1 MTGTLKKESS
11 PVLGDGT
18 LSSFGIEEEKKK
30 KKSSLQDQRAEA
42 RLQRQ
47 GAVCSAN
54 SRQPGTPGKV
64 ARSPSVAQGCQPVP
78 ERGSHFAACRQ
89 ISKERSEDCVPHTG
103 LENSAGGDSP
113 CPKL

>member
-18 LSSFGIEEEKKK
+18 QDGVEKVKQTK
-30 KKSSLQDQRAEA
+30 NSLQDQRAEA

-47 GAVCSAN
+47 EAVCSAN

-64 ARSPSVAQGCQPVP
+64 ARTPSVAQGCQPVP
-78 ERGSHFAACRQ
+78 ERGPHFAVCRQ

-103 LENSAGGDSP
+103 LEKSAGGDSP